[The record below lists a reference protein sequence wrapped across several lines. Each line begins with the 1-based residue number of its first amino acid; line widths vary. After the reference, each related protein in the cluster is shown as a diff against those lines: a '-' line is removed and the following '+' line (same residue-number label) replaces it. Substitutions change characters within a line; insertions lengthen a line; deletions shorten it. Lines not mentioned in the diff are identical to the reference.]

1 MNKIKKILFTLVLS
15 LLFVVNTDAIIKEDP
30 VKFTEDTYII
40 GITKFDKNIIVNA
53 SMANQAGIDYANFM
67 QSINNDDLTSDV
79 YFYSKLTDEWFKISK
94 NTNEYKLLNEN
105 EKEELI
111 NNLNIFYVN
120 NEEKTTTLDYNGNV
134 SKISNSKV
142 KFENNKF
149 IIPVTLL
156 NFNFTTV
163 DDITLDVD
171 LAKDKDGIN
180 NYGEYYIPYIV
191 SYYDEE
197 QNLIGTIKT
206 NKDGSLNLSNF
217 TISTKDGYKHEFVDS
232 EGNVVDINTLVVSDN
247 LTKIYDKW
255 TKVGSLMENNVSI
268 FDKDSLTLK
277 YTGLIDRNDNSN
289 YISVT
294 IVAPINFD
302 TTNTLVNGES
312 VKWISGVKNTAL
324 IKLDV
329 KDKSSQ
335 KITVKWDDI
344 DTTVFTVDLS
354 ESKFNYHITYKEGNT
369 TKNVECVT
377 EGEKL
382 SNIYEYT
389 KKDKIFVGLTTTKN
403 GRVKFDTNTPITKD
417 YTFYPIYIEPVLSY
431 NNEVTKEVEYAFV
444 NGEESNQIFK
454 LFYSKVTSGK
464 FKLVVEFNDTNAV
477 YDENDYIKAKINDE
491 WVDFKDGVTFDV
503 NEKGYTEI
511 PFKVKMTNN
520 TSTSYKYSIYYNDKL
535 VLSKNIVN
543 GLTTEEN
550 IALSIGNHKFT
561 DMKAIKLMKYGTE
574 ENPVKLLKDVTLTGD
589 VTIAGDVYID
599 LNSFTLTSGKNN
611 TIFSFLI
618 PDATNDYSL
627 NVFNGKLN
635 SVSTQKGTY
644 VVKGGANYKDKKT
657 GTITMAK
664 GRFTLKMTNV
674 EVTSNNETFYM
685 AGTNSKIELNNVTV
699 NSKNN
704 AFFIEGKNPVVVIND
719 SKLNTDEVAIY
730 TNGSTSSNTNITL
743 DNSKI
748 ISKSMGIYQASSG
761 VLTISN
767 NSSVTG
773 TTGIGLKSGQLNVL
787 NSTIVGNGTSVE
799 TPKVENSGISNTGD
813 AIYVEVNSG
822 YQSVTKEKSDISVSV
837 TNSELTSTANN
848 SIRVFNPEEIT
859 GTLVLANDYN
869 ISTENTEGKFYTL
882 NK

>member
-105 EKEELI
+105 EKEKLI

-217 TISTKDGYKHEFVDS
+217 TIPTKDGYKHEFVDS

-255 TKVGSLMENNVSI
+255 TKVGSLMENNVSM

-312 VKWISGVKNTAL
+312 VKWISGVKNTAE

-369 TKNVECVT
+369 TKNVEFVT

-382 SNIYEYT
+382 TNIYEYT
-389 KKDKIFVGLTTTKN
+389 KKDKIFAGLTTTKN

-464 FKLVVEFNDTNAV
+464 FKLVVEFKDTNAV

-535 VLSKNIVN
+535 VLSKTKPN

-550 IALSIGNHKFT
+550 ITLSIGKYKFT
-561 DMKAIKLMKYGTE
+561 NTQANKVMKYGTE
-574 ENPVKLLKDVTLTGD
+574 KTPVKLLKDVTLTG
-589 VTIAGDVYID
+589 VANISGNSYID
-599 LNSFTLTSGKNN
+599 LNGFTLTNKEINS
-611 TIFSFLI
+611 IFEFSTTN
-618 PDATNDYSL
+618 ATNDNSL
-627 NVFNGKLN
+627 NIYNGNLILE
-635 SVSTQKGTY
+635 STKKDTY
-644 VVKGGANYKDKKT
+644 VVNGGKKSGKGK
-657 GTITMAK
+657 
-664 GRFTLKMTNV
+664 FTLTMTDV
-674 EVTSNNETFYM
+674 KVTSNNETFYM

-719 SKLNTDEVAIY
+719 SKLITDEVAIY

-767 NSSVTG
+767 NSSVKG

-787 NSTIVGNGTSVE
+787 NSTIVGNGVTVE

-822 YQSVTKEKSDISVSV
+822 YQSVTKEKSDISISV

>member
-105 EKEELI
+105 EKEKLI

-217 TISTKDGYKHEFVDS
+217 TIPTKDGYKHEFVDS

-255 TKVGSLMENNVSI
+255 TKVGSLMENNVSM

-312 VKWISGVKNTAL
+312 VKWISGVKNTAE

-369 TKNVECVT
+369 TKNVEFVT

-382 SNIYEYT
+382 TNIYEYT
-389 KKDKIFVGLTTTKN
+389 KKDKIFAGLTTTKN

-464 FKLVVEFNDTNAV
+464 FKLVVEFKDTNAV

-535 VLSKNIVN
+535 VLSKTKPN

-550 IALSIGNHKFT
+550 ITLSIGKYKFT
-561 DMKAIKLMKYGTE
+561 NTQANKVMKYGTE
-574 ENPVKLLKDVTLTGD
+574 KTPVKLLKDVTLTG
-589 VTIAGDVYID
+589 VANISGNSYID
-599 LNSFTLTSGKNN
+599 LNGFTLTNKEINS
-611 TIFSFLI
+611 IFEFSTTN
-618 PDATNDYSL
+618 ATNDNSL
-627 NVFNGKLN
+627 NIYNGNLILE
-635 SVSTQKGTY
+635 STKKDTY
-644 VVKGGANYKDKKT
+644 VVNGGKKSGKGK
-657 GTITMAK
+657 
-664 GRFTLKMTNV
+664 FTLTMTDV
-674 EVTSNNETFYM
+674 KVTSNNETFYM

-719 SKLNTDEVAIY
+719 SKLITDEVAIY

-787 NSTIVGNGTSVE
+787 NSTIVGNGVTAES
-799 TPKVENSGISNTGD
+799 PKVENSGISNTGD

-869 ISTENTEGKFYTL
+869 ISAENTEGKFYTL

>member
-30 VKFTEDTYII
+30 ANFTEDTYII
-40 GITKFDKNIIVNA
+40 GITKFDKNITVNA
-53 SMANQAGIDYANFM
+53 SMANQAGIDYASFM

-149 IIPVTLL
+149 NIPVTLL
-156 NFNFTTV
+156 NFNFTTI

-217 TISTKDGYKHEFVDS
+217 TIPTKDGYKHEFVNN
-232 EGNVVDINTLVVSDN
+232 EGSVVDISTLVVSDN

-277 YTGLIDRNDNSN
+277 YTGLIDRRDNSN
-289 YISVT
+289 YIYVT

-312 VKWISGVKNTAL
+312 VKWISGVKNTAE

-344 DTTVFTVDLS
+344 DTTTFTVDLS
-354 ESKFNYHITYKEGNT
+354 ESKFSYLITYKEGNI
-369 TKNVECVT
+369 TKNVGFIT

-389 KKDKIFVGLTTTKN
+389 KKGKIFVGLTTIKN

-417 YTFYPIYIEPVLSY
+417 YTFYPIYITPVLSY

-454 LFYSKVTSGK
+454 LNYQKVTSGK

-535 VLSKNIVN
+535 VLSNTKEN
-543 GLTTEEN
+543 GLTSEEN
-550 IALSIGNHKFT
+550 LTLSIGEHKFT
-561 DMKAIKLMKYGTE
+561 NTKASKIMKYGTAE
-574 ENPVKLLKDVTLTGD
+574 TPVKLLKDVTLTGA
-589 VTIAGDVYID
+589 AGISGNSYID
-599 LNSFTLTSGKNN
+599 LNGFTLTSGKSNSIFEFST
-611 TIFSFLI
+611 TI
-618 PDATNDYSL
+618 ATNDNSL
-627 NVFNGKLN
+627 NIYNGKLN
-635 SVSTQKGTY
+635 LVSTKKDTY
-644 VVKGGANYKDKKT
+644 VVKGGNKS
-657 GTITMAK
+657 GK
-664 GRFTLKMTNV
+664 GKFTLTMTNV
-674 EVTSNNETFYM
+674 EVTSNHETFYM

-719 SKLNTDEVAIY
+719 SKLITDQVAIY
-730 TNGSTSSNTNITL
+730 TNGSTSSDTNITL
-743 DNSKI
+743 DNSDI
-748 ISKSMGIYQASSG
+748 VSKSMGIYQASSG

-773 TTGIGLKSGQLNVL
+773 TTGIGLKSGQLSVVD
-787 NSTIVGNGTSVE
+787 STIVGNGTSVE
-799 TPKVENSGISNTGD
+799 TPQVENSGISDTGD

-822 YQSVTKEKSDISVSV
+822 YQSVTKENSDISISV
-837 TNSELTSTANN
+837 TNSELTSKANN

-859 GTLVLANDYN
+859 GTIVLANDYN
-869 ISTENTEGKFYTL
+869 IFAENTEGKFYTL

>member
-105 EKEELI
+105 EKEKLI

-217 TISTKDGYKHEFVDS
+217 TIPTKDGYKHEFVDS

-255 TKVGSLMENNVSI
+255 TKVGSLMENNVSM

-312 VKWISGVKNTAL
+312 VKWISGVKNTAE

-369 TKNVECVT
+369 TKNVEFVT

-382 SNIYEYT
+382 TNIYEYT
-389 KKDKIFVGLTTTKN
+389 KKDKIFAGLTTTKN

-464 FKLVVEFNDTNAV
+464 FKLVVEFKDTNAV

-535 VLSKNIVN
+535 VLSKTKPN

-550 IALSIGNHKFT
+550 ITLSIGKYKFT
-561 DMKAIKLMKYGTE
+561 NTQANKVMKYGTE
-574 ENPVKLLKDVTLTGD
+574 KTPVKLLKDVTLTG
-589 VTIAGDVYID
+589 VANISGNSYID
-599 LNSFTLTSGKNN
+599 LNGFTLTNKEINS
-611 TIFSFLI
+611 IFEFSTTN
-618 PDATNDYSL
+618 ATNDNSL
-627 NVFNGKLN
+627 NIYNGNLILE
-635 SVSTQKGTY
+635 STKKDTY
-644 VVKGGANYKDKKT
+644 VVNGGKKSGKGK
-657 GTITMAK
+657 
-664 GRFTLKMTNV
+664 FTLTMTDV
-674 EVTSNNETFYM
+674 KVTSNNETFYM

-719 SKLNTDEVAIY
+719 SKLITDQVAIY

-787 NSTIVGNGTSVE
+787 NSTIVGNGVTVE

-822 YQSVTKEKSDISVSV
+822 YQSVTKEKSDISISV

>member
-163 DDITLDVD
+163 DDITFDVD

-417 YTFYPIYIEPVLSY
+417 YTFYPIYITPVLSY

-444 NGEESNQIFK
+444 SGEESNQIFK

-464 FKLVVEFNDTNAV
+464 FKLV
-477 YDENDYIKAKINDE
+477 
-491 WVDFKDGVTFDV
+491 
-503 NEKGYTEI
+503 
-511 PFKVKMTNN
+511 
-520 TSTSYKYSIYYNDKL
+520 
-535 VLSKNIVN
+535 LSKTIVN

-550 IALSIGNHKFT
+550 ITLSIGKYKFT
-561 DMKAIKLMKYGTE
+561 NTKASKIMKYATE
-574 ENPVKLLKDVTLTGD
+574 ETPVKLLKDVTLTG
-589 VTIAGDVYID
+589 VAGISGNSYID
-599 LNSFTLTSGKNN
+599 LNGFTLTSGKSNS
-611 TIFSFLI
+611 IFEFSTTN
-618 PDATNDYSL
+618 ATNDNSL
-627 NVFNGKLN
+627 NIYNGKLN
-635 SVSTQKGTY
+635 SVSTKKDTY
-644 VVKGGANYKDKKT
+644 VVKGGNKS
-657 GTITMAK
+657 GK
-664 GRFTLKMTNV
+664 GKFTLKMTNV

-719 SKLNTDEVAIY
+719 SKLITDEVAIY
-730 TNGSTSSNTNITL
+730 TNGSTSSNTKITL

-767 NSSVTG
+767 NSSVKG

-787 NSTIVGNGTSVE
+787 NSTIVGNGVTVE

-869 ISTENTEGKFYTL
+869 ISAENTEGKFYTL

>member
-30 VKFTEDTYII
+30 ANFTEDTYII
-40 GITKFDKNIIVNA
+40 GITKFDKNITVNA
-53 SMANQAGIDYANFM
+53 SMANQAGIDYASFM

-156 NFNFTTV
+156 NFNFTTI

-217 TISTKDGYKHEFVDS
+217 TIPTKDGYKHEFVDS
-232 EGNVVDINTLVVSDN
+232 EGSAVDINTLVVSDN

-277 YTGLIDRNDNSN
+277 YTGLIDRRDNSN
-289 YISVT
+289 YIYVT

-312 VKWISGVKNTAL
+312 VKWISGVKNTAE

-344 DTTVFTVDLS
+344 DTTTFTVDLS
-354 ESKFNYHITYKEGNT
+354 ESKFSYLITYKEEKI
-369 TKNVECVT
+369 TKNVGFVT

-389 KKDKIFVGLTTTKN
+389 KKGKIFVGLTTIKN

-417 YTFYPIYIEPVLSY
+417 YTFYPIYITPVLSY

-454 LFYSKVTSGK
+454 LNYQKVTSGK
-464 FKLVVEFNDTNAV
+464 FKLVVEFKDTNAV
-477 YDENDYIKAKINDE
+477 YDENDYIKAKINDK

-535 VLSKNIVN
+535 VLSKTIVN
-543 GLTTEEN
+543 GLTSEEN
-550 IALSIGNHKFT
+550 LTLSIGEHKFT
-561 DMKAIKLMKYGTE
+561 NTKASKIMKYGTE
-574 ENPVKLLKDVTLTGD
+574 KTPVKLLKDVTLTG
-589 VTIAGDVYID
+589 VANISGNSYID
-599 LNSFTLTSGKNN
+599 LNGFALTSGKSNSIFEFST
-611 TIFSFLI
+611 TI
-618 PDATNDYSL
+618 ATNDNSL
-627 NVFNGKLN
+627 NIYNGNLN
-635 SVSTQKGTY
+635 LVSTKKDTY
-644 VVKGGANYKDKKT
+644 VVKGGNKS
-657 GTITMAK
+657 GK
-664 GRFTLKMTNV
+664 GKFTLTMTNV

-719 SKLNTDEVAIY
+719 SKLITDQVAIY
-730 TNGSTSSNTNITL
+730 TNGSTSSDTNITL
-743 DNSKI
+743 DNSDI
-748 ISKSMGIYQASSG
+748 VSKSMGIYQASSG

-799 TPKVENSGISNTGD
+799 TPQVENSGISNTGD

-859 GTLVLANDYN
+859 GTVVLANDYN
-869 ISTENTEGKFYTL
+869 IFAENTEGKFYTL

>member
-191 SYYDEE
+191 NYYDEE

-464 FKLVVEFNDTNAV
+464 FKLVVEFKDTNAV

-535 VLSKNIVN
+535 VLSRTKPN

-550 IALSIGNHKFT
+550 IALSIGKYKFT
-561 DMKAIKLMKYGTE
+561 NTQANKVMKYGTE
-574 ENPVKLLKDVTLTGD
+574 KTPVKLLKDVTLTG
-589 VTIAGDVYID
+589 VANISGNSYID
-599 LNSFTLTSGKNN
+599 LNGFTLTNKEINS
-611 TIFSFLI
+611 IFEFSTTN
-618 PDATNDYSL
+618 ATNDNSL
-627 NVFNGKLN
+627 NIYNGNLILE
-635 SVSTQKGTY
+635 STKKDTY
-644 VVKGGANYKDKKT
+644 VVNGGKKSGKGK
-657 GTITMAK
+657 
-664 GRFTLKMTNV
+664 FTLTMTDV

-719 SKLNTDEVAIY
+719 SKLITDEVAIY

-787 NSTIVGNGTSVE
+787 NSTIVGNGVTAES
-799 TPKVENSGISNTGD
+799 PKVENSGISNTGD

-869 ISTENTEGKFYTL
+869 ISAENTEGKFYTL

>member
-30 VKFTEDTYII
+30 ANFTEDTYII
-40 GITKFDKNIIVNA
+40 GITKFDKNITVNA
-53 SMANQAGIDYANFM
+53 SMANQAGIDYASFM
-67 QSINNDDLTSDV
+67 QSINNDNLTSDV

-156 NFNFTTV
+156 NFNFTTI

-217 TISTKDGYKHEFVDS
+217 TIPTKDGYKHEFVNN
-232 EGNVVDINTLVVSDN
+232 EGSAVDINTLVVSDN

-255 TKVGSLMENNVSI
+255 TKIGSLMENNVSI

-277 YTGLIDRNDNSN
+277 YTGLIDRRDNSN
-289 YISVT
+289 YIYVT

-312 VKWISGVKNTAL
+312 VKWISGVKNTAE

-344 DTTVFTVDLS
+344 DTTTFTVDLS
-354 ESKFNYHITYKEGNT
+354 ESKFSYLITYKEEKI
-369 TKNVECVT
+369 TKNVGFVT

-389 KKDKIFVGLTTTKN
+389 KKGKIFVGLTTIKN

-417 YTFYPIYIEPVLSY
+417 YTFYPIYITPVLSY

-454 LFYSKVTSGK
+454 LNYQKVTSGK
-464 FKLVVEFNDTNAV
+464 FKLVVEFKDTNAV
-477 YDENDYIKAKINDE
+477 YDENDYIKAKINDK

-535 VLSKNIVN
+535 VLSKTIVN
-543 GLTTEEN
+543 GLTSEEN
-550 IALSIGNHKFT
+550 LTLSIGEHKFT
-561 DMKAIKLMKYGTE
+561 NTKASKIMKYGTE
-574 ENPVKLLKDVTLTGD
+574 KTPVKLLKDVTLTG
-589 VTIAGDVYID
+589 VANISGNSYID
-599 LNSFTLTSGKNN
+599 LNGFALTSGKSNSIFEFST
-611 TIFSFLI
+611 TI
-618 PDATNDYSL
+618 ATNDNSL
-627 NVFNGKLN
+627 NIYNGNLN
-635 SVSTQKGTY
+635 LVSTKKDTY
-644 VVKGGANYKDKKT
+644 VVKGGNKS
-657 GTITMAK
+657 GK
-664 GRFTLKMTNV
+664 GKFTLTMTNV

-719 SKLNTDEVAIY
+719 SKLITDQVAIY
-730 TNGSTSSNTNITL
+730 TNGSTSSDTNITL
-743 DNSKI
+743 DNSDI
-748 ISKSMGIYQASSG
+748 VSKSMGIYQASSG

-787 NSTIVGNGTSVE
+787 NSTIVGNGISVE
-799 TPKVENSGISNTGD
+799 TPQVENSGISNTGD
-813 AIYVEVNSG
+813 AIYVEINSG
-822 YQSVTKEKSDISVSV
+822 YQSVTKENSDIFVSV
-837 TNSELTSTANN
+837 IDSELTSTANS

-859 GTLVLANDYN
+859 GTVVLAKDYN
-869 ISTENTEGKFYTL
+869 ILDENTEGKFYTL

>member
-30 VKFTEDTYII
+30 VNFTEDTYII

-255 TKVGSLMENNVSI
+255 TKVGSLMENNVSM

-312 VKWISGVKNTAL
+312 VKWISGVKNTAE

-369 TKNVECVT
+369 TKNVEFVT

-464 FKLVVEFNDTNAV
+464 FKLVVEFKDTNAV

-535 VLSKNIVN
+535 VLSKTKPN

-550 IALSIGNHKFT
+550 ITLSIGKYKFT
-561 DMKAIKLMKYGTE
+561 NTQANKVMKYGTE
-574 ENPVKLLKDVTLTGD
+574 KTPVKLLKDVTLTG
-589 VTIAGDVYID
+589 VANISGNSYID
-599 LNSFTLTSGKNN
+599 LNGFTLTNKEINS
-611 TIFSFLI
+611 IFEFSTTN
-618 PDATNDYSL
+618 ATNDNSL
-627 NVFNGKLN
+627 NIYNGNLILE
-635 SVSTQKGTY
+635 STKKDTY
-644 VVKGGANYKDKKT
+644 VVNGGKKSGKGK
-657 GTITMAK
+657 
-664 GRFTLKMTNV
+664 FTLTMTDV
-674 EVTSNNETFYM
+674 KVTSNNETFYM
-685 AGTNSKIELNNVTV
+685 AGTNSKIELNNVIV

-719 SKLNTDEVAIY
+719 SKLITDEVAIY

-767 NSSVTG
+767 NSSVKG

-787 NSTIVGNGTSVE
+787 NSTIVGNGVTVE

>member
-105 EKEELI
+105 EKEKLI

-171 LAKDKDGIN
+171 LAKDKNGIN

-217 TISTKDGYKHEFVDS
+217 TIPTKDGYKHEFVDS
-232 EGNVVDINTLVVSDN
+232 AGNVVDINTLVVGDN

-255 TKVGSLMENNVSI
+255 TKVGSLMENNVSM

-312 VKWISGVKNTAL
+312 VKWISGVKNTAE

-369 TKNVECVT
+369 TKNVEFVT

-464 FKLVVEFNDTNAV
+464 FKLVVEFKDTNAV

-535 VLSKNIVN
+535 VLSKTKPN

-550 IALSIGNHKFT
+550 ITLSIGKYKFT
-561 DMKAIKLMKYGTE
+561 NTQANKVMKYGTE
-574 ENPVKLLKDVTLTGD
+574 KTPVKLLKDVTLTG
-589 VTIAGDVYID
+589 VANISGNSYID
-599 LNSFTLTSGKNN
+599 LNGFTLTNKEINS
-611 TIFSFLI
+611 IFEFSTTN
-618 PDATNDYSL
+618 ATNDNSL
-627 NVFNGKLN
+627 NIYNGNLILE
-635 SVSTQKGTY
+635 STKKDTY
-644 VVKGGANYKDKKT
+644 VVNGGKKSGKGK
-657 GTITMAK
+657 
-664 GRFTLKMTNV
+664 FTLTMTDV
-674 EVTSNNETFYM
+674 KVTSNNETFYM

-719 SKLNTDEVAIY
+719 SKLITDQVAIY

-767 NSSVTG
+767 NSSVKG

-787 NSTIVGNGTSVE
+787 NSTIVGNGVTVE

-822 YQSVTKEKSDISVSV
+822 YQSVTKEKSDISISV

>member
-30 VKFTEDTYII
+30 ANFTEDTYII

-53 SMANQAGIDYANFM
+53 SMANQAGIDYASFM

-94 NTNEYKLLNEN
+94 NTNEYKLLN

-156 NFNFTTV
+156 NFNFTTI

-217 TISTKDGYKHEFVDS
+217 TIPTKDGYKHEFVNN
-232 EGNVVDINTLVVSDN
+232 EGSVVDINTLVVSDN

-277 YTGLIDRNDNSN
+277 YTGLIDRRDNSN
-289 YISVT
+289 YIYVT

-344 DTTVFTVDLS
+344 DTTTFTVDLS
-354 ESKFNYHITYKEGNT
+354 ESKFSYLITYKEGNI
-369 TKNVECVT
+369 TKNVGFVT

-389 KKDKIFVGLTTTKN
+389 KKGKIFVGLKTTKN
-403 GRVKFDTNTPITKD
+403 IGVKFDTNTPITKD
-417 YTFYPIYIEPVLSY
+417 YTFYPIYTEPVLSY

-444 NGEESNQIFK
+444 SGEESNQIFK
-454 LFYSKVTSGK
+454 LFYPKVTSGK

-477 YDENDYIKAKINDE
+477 YSDDDYIKANVNNE
-491 WVDFKDGVTFDV
+491 WLDFKDGVTFDV

-520 TSTSYKYSIYYNDKL
+520 TSIKYKYSIYYNDKL
-535 VLSKNIVN
+535 VLSNSIVN
-543 GLTTEEN
+543 GFTTEEN
-550 IALSIGNHKFT
+550 IALSIGEHKFT
-561 DMKAIKLMKYGTE
+561 DTKAIKLMKYGTE
-574 ENPVKLLKDVTLTGD
+574 ENPVKLLKNVKLTGE
-589 VTIAGDVYID
+589 VLVSGDMYID
-599 LNSFTLTSGKNN
+599 LNKFTLTSGDANS
-611 TIFSFLI
+611 IFEFRISN
-618 PDATNDYSL
+618 ATNDYSL
-627 NVFNGKLN
+627 NVYNGNLN
-635 SVSTQKGTY
+635 SESTQKGTY

-664 GRFTLKMTNV
+664 GRFTLKMTDVN
-674 EVTSNNETFYM
+674 VTSKNETFYM
-685 AGTNSKIELNNVTV
+685 TGVNSKIELNNVTV
-699 NSKNN
+699 NSNNN
-704 AFFIEGKNPVVVIND
+704 AFFIEGTKARVVIND
-719 SKLNTDEVAIY
+719 SELNTDQVAIY
-730 TNGSTSSNTNITL
+730 TNGSTSSDTSITL
-743 DNSKI
+743 DNSDI
-748 ISKSMGIYQASSG
+748 VSKSMGIYQASSG

-773 TTGIGLKSGQLNVL
+773 TTGIGLKSGQLSVVD
-787 NSTIVGNGTSVE
+787 STIVGNGTSVE
-799 TPKVENSGISNTGD
+799 TPQVENSGISNTGD

-822 YQSVTKEKSDISVSV
+822 YQSVTKEKSDISISV
-837 TNSELTSTANN
+837 TNSELTSKANN

-859 GTLVLANDYN
+859 GTVLLANDYN
-869 ISTENTEGKFYTL
+869 IFAENTEGKFYTL

>member
-30 VKFTEDTYII
+30 VNFTEDTYII

-217 TISTKDGYKHEFVDS
+217 TIPTKDGYKHEFVDS

-354 ESKFNYHITYKEGNT
+354 ESKFNYHITYKEGNI
-369 TKNVECVT
+369 TKNVGFVT

-417 YTFYPIYIEPVLSY
+417 YTFYPIYITPVLSY

-444 NGEESNQIFK
+444 SGEESNQIFK

-520 TSTSYKYSIYYNDKL
+520 TSSSYKYSIYYNDKL
-535 VLSKNIVN
+535 VLSKTIVN

-550 IALSIGNHKFT
+550 ITLSIGKYKFT
-561 DMKAIKLMKYGTE
+561 NTKASKIMKYATE
-574 ENPVKLLKDVTLTGD
+574 ETPVKLLKDVTLTG
-589 VTIAGDVYID
+589 VAGISGNSYID
-599 LNSFTLTSGKNN
+599 LNGFTLTSGKSNS
-611 TIFSFLI
+611 IFEFSTTN
-618 PDATNDYSL
+618 ATNDNSL
-627 NVFNGKLN
+627 NIYNGKLN
-635 SVSTQKGTY
+635 SVSTKKGTY
-644 VVKGGANYKDKKT
+644 VVKGGNKS
-657 GTITMAK
+657 GK
-664 GRFTLKMTNV
+664 GKFTLKMTNV

-719 SKLNTDEVAIY
+719 SKLITDEVAIY

-787 NSTIVGNGTSVE
+787 NSTVVGNGVTVE
-799 TPKVENSGISNTGD
+799 SPKVENSGISNTGD

-822 YQSVTKEKSDISVSV
+822 YQSVTKEKSDISISV

>member
-217 TISTKDGYKHEFVDS
+217 TIPTKDGYKHEFVDS

-312 VKWISGVKNTAL
+312 VKWISGVKNTAE

-369 TKNVECVT
+369 TKNVEFVT

-417 YTFYPIYIEPVLSY
+417 YTFYPIYTEPVLSY

-464 FKLVVEFNDTNAV
+464 FKLVVEFKDTNAV

-535 VLSKNIVN
+535 VLSKTIVN

-550 IALSIGNHKFT
+550 ITLSIGKYKFT
-561 DMKAIKLMKYGTE
+561 NTKASKIMKYGTE
-574 ENPVKLLKDVTLTGD
+574 KTPVKLLKDVTLTG
-589 VTIAGDVYID
+589 VANISGNSYID
-599 LNSFTLTSGKNN
+599 LNGFTLTNKEINS
-611 TIFSFLI
+611 IFEFSTTN
-618 PDATNDYSL
+618 ATNDNSL
-627 NVFNGKLN
+627 NIYNGNLN
-635 SVSTQKGTY
+635 LASTKKDTY
-644 VVKGGANYKDKKT
+644 VVNGGKKSGKGK
-657 GTITMAK
+657 
-664 GRFTLKMTNV
+664 FTLTMTDV
-674 EVTSNNETFYM
+674 KVTSNNETFYM

-719 SKLNTDEVAIY
+719 SKLITDEVAIY

-787 NSTIVGNGTSVE
+787 NSTIVGNGVAAES
-799 TPKVENSGISNTGD
+799 PKVENSGISNTGD

-822 YQSVTKEKSDISVSV
+822 YQSVTKEKSDISVSI

>member
-15 LLFVVNTDAIIKEDP
+15 LLFVVSTDALIKEDP
-30 VKFTEDTYII
+30 ANFTEDTYII
-40 GITKFDKNIIVNA
+40 GITKFDKNIIINA

-67 QSINNDDLTSDV
+67 KSINNDNLTSDV
-79 YFYSKLTDEWFKISK
+79 YFYSKLTDEWFLISK
-94 NTNEYKLLNEN
+94 NTNEYRLLNET
-105 EKEELI
+105 EIEELI

-134 SKISNSKV
+134 SKISNPKV

-156 NFNFTTV
+156 NFNFTTT
-163 DDITLDVD
+163 DDTTFDVD
-171 LAKDKDGIN
+171 LAKDKDGNN
-180 NYGEYYIPYIV
+180 NYGEYYIPYVV

-206 NKDGSLNLSNF
+206 NKDGSLDLSNF
-217 TISTKDGYKHEFVDS
+217 TVPTKDGYKHEFIDS

-247 LTKIYDKW
+247 NTKIYDKW

-268 FDKDSLTLK
+268 FDKESLTLK
-277 YTGLIDRNDNSN
+277 YTGLIDRSGNFN
-289 YISVT
+289 YIYVT
-294 IVAPINFD
+294 IVAPIGFD

-312 VKWISGVKNTAL
+312 VKWISGVKNTAE

-329 KDKSSQ
+329 KDKTSQ
-335 KITVKWDDI
+335 KITVKWDDV

-354 ESKFNYHITYKEGNT
+354 ESKFSYLITYKEGNE
-369 TKNVECVT
+369 TKNVGFVT

-389 KKDKIFVGLTTTKN
+389 KEGKIFVGLTKTKN
-403 GRVKFDTNTPITKD
+403 GVVKFDTNTPITQD
-417 YTFYPIYIEPVLSY
+417 YTFYPIYITPVLSY

-454 LFYSKVTSGK
+454 LSYPKVTSGK

-477 YDENDYIKAKINDE
+477 YSDDDYIKANVNNE

-535 VLSKNIVN
+535 VLSKTIVN
-543 GLTTEEN
+543 GLTSEEN
-550 IALSIGNHKFT
+550 LTLSIGELKFT
-561 DMKAIKLMKYGTE
+561 NTKASKVMKYGTE
-574 ENPVKLLKDVTLTGD
+574 ETPVKLLKDVTLTG
-589 VTIAGDVYID
+589 VAGISGNAYID
-599 LNSFTLTSGKNN
+599 LNGFTLTSGSKNS
-611 TIFSFLI
+611 IFEFSTTN
-618 PDATNDYSL
+618 ATNDNSL
-627 NVFNGKLN
+627 NIYNGKLN
-635 SVSTQKGTY
+635 SVSSKKDTY
-644 VVKGGANYKDKKT
+644 VVKGGNKS
-657 GTITMAK
+657 GK
-664 GRFTLKMTNV
+664 GKFTLKMTDV
-674 EVTSNNETFYM
+674 DITSNYETFYM
-685 AGTNSKIELNNVTV
+685 AGTNSKIELNSVTV

-704 AFFIEGKNPVVVIND
+704 AFFIEGTKASVVINK
-719 SKLNTDEVAIY
+719 SKLYTDEVAIY
-730 TNGSTSSNTNITL
+730 TNGSTSSDTNIAL
-743 DNSKI
+743 DSSEI

-761 VLTISN
+761 TLTIS

-773 TTGIGLKSGQLNVL
+773 TTGIGLKSGQLSVVD
-787 NSTIVGNGTSVE
+787 STIVGNGTSVE
-799 TPKVENSGISNTGD
+799 TPKAENSGISDTGD

-822 YQSVTKEKSDISVSV
+822 YQSVTKENSDILVSV
-837 TNSELTSTANN
+837 IDSELTSVANN

-859 GTLVLANDYN
+859 GTIVLANDYN
-869 ISTENTEGKFYTL
+869 ILAENTEGKFYTL